1 MVGKFNG
8 SLSNTHI
15 INFAKYAERRHA
27 QEFPDRS
34 KASGSVSAYMMTEN
48 DTIVDED
55 TQIFAVLDTGCNN
68 TCHGDRW
75 MKRYAEIHGTMPVP
89 EEAEGKIPRSWR
101 QGHGF
106 LQTHHPDV
114 HEVIGH

>member
-1 MVGKFNG
+1 LDGEILQAGAYYGRTYSDVYVNEMNYRKSMVGKLRNG

-34 KASGSVSAYMMTEN
+34 RASGSASAYMMTEN
-48 DTIVDED
+48 DTVVDED

-68 TCHGDRW
+68 TCHGD
-75 MKRYAEIHGTMPVP
+75 MD
-89 EEAEGKIPRSWR
+89 EA
-101 QGHGF
+101 
-106 LQTHHPDV
+106 LC
-114 HEVIGH
+114 